1 MKFDVA
7 LLAGYNPKNA
17 TLLEHARQLFK
28 KIVDKKALIPIQGE
42 KTLIQFVVDAL
53 NASKYVGRIVIVGTE
68 PIPELKSEAKVEYL
82 PVEGSL
88 YSKTL
93 AVAEYLIETGGPSRH
108 VISCSADIPLIS
120 GKMIDKW
127 VARIKELDNF
137 ESDFYFS
144 MINKEAMEKR
154 SPGSG
159 RTYPR
164 CSDGKYCGGDMHLA
178 DPNIVINNKEVF
190 NQLLGSRKSFWKL
203 SKIIGIRTLLR
214 YLFRRLS
221 VAAAEERLCKAL
233 NAKARAVT
241 VPYAEM
247 AMDVDKP
254 FQLDMVLAELDSLKK
269 VSNKN

>member
-28 KIVDKKALIPIQGE
+28 KMVDKKALIPIQGE

-53 NASKYVGRIVIVGTE
+53 NASKYVGTIVIVGSD
-68 PIPELKSEAKVEYL
+68 PIPGLKSEAEVEYL
-82 PVEGSL
+82 AIEGPL
-88 YSKTL
+88 FDKTL
-93 AVAEYLIETGGPSRH
+93 AVAKYLEKKGSPSRH

-120 GKMIDKW
+120 GKMIDQW
-127 VARIKELDNF
+127 VAKIKEMDSF

-144 MINKEAMEKR
+144 FINKEAMER
-154 SPGSG
+154 RFPGSG

-164 CSDGKYCGGDMHLA
+164 FSDGEFCGGDMHLA
-178 DPNIVINNKEVF
+178 DPRIVIDNQGVF
-190 NQLLGSRKSFWKL
+190 SQLLASRKSFWKL
-203 SKIIGIRTLLR
+203 SKIIGLRTLIR

-221 VAAAEERLCKAL
+221 VADAEKKLSKAIS
-233 NAKARAVT
+233 AKARAVT
-241 VPYAEM
+241 VPFAEM

-254 FQLDMVLAELDSLKK
+254 YQLDIVLEELNNLKTAG
-269 VSNKN
+269 NNN

>member
-28 KIVDKKALIPIQGE
+28 KIIDKKALIPIQGE
-42 KTLIQFVVDAL
+42 KTLIQFVVEAL
-53 NASKYVGRIVIVGTE
+53 NDSKYVEKILIVGTE
-68 PIPELKSEAKVEYL
+68 PIPELISEKEVEYL
-82 PVEGSL
+82 TIEGSL
-88 YSKTL
+88 YDKSL
-93 AVAEYLIETGGPSRH
+93 AVAEQLVESDRPFRH

-120 GKMIDKW
+120 GKMINDW
-127 VARIKELDNF
+127 IETIQEMDNF
-137 ESDFYFS
+137 EADFYFS
-144 MINKEAMEKR
+144 FINKEAMER
-154 SPGSG
+154 RFPGSG

-164 CSDGKYCGGDMHLA
+164 FTDGEFCGGDMHLV
-178 DPNIVINNKEVF
+178 DPSVVINNKEVF
-190 NQLLGSRKSFWKL
+190 EQLLGSRKSFWKL

-221 VAAAEERLCKAL
+221 IADAEKKLSMTL
-233 NAKARAVT
+233 NAKARAVM

-254 FQLDMVLAELDSLKK
+254 YQLDIILAEIDSL
-269 VSNKN
+269 NPTNNRT